1 MMLGECMHRRHTLAL
16 LCLAA
21 PALLQSTAAQTP
33 TPAATAAPA
42 APILPEV
49 VTSMPVTT
57 VLPPRL
63 LSGRGW
69 RVLPDAPTDGYAGL
83 YALECEYGTFGCL
96 GIEMLEERVRELQA
110 IREIDRVSKTGV
122 FLKAVGDAAAKPLQ
136 SAANIVKDPVN
147 SIRKAPAGIAS
158 LFERAGKGAQKLGR
172 SAARQAQKLED
183 RYERTGSFAPDE
195 SERAAAPVQ
204 DPLAASRSR
213 QVWARQL
220 GIDPYTTNPV
230 LARKLNE
237 VALVSLT
244 ASTVTGLGI
253 SAVAMPLTITQKVD
267 EYVLTQPPAKIA
279 EINAGAMARLG
290 IDPATAGGFLGN
302 GFYTPTLETR
312 FVKALAGL
320 RGVSGLAGTVALAAT
335 ASSEVQARFYCRC
348 VELLSSCHRQ
358 RFPLASLATVTPL
371 PVATAADGALVVPA
385 PVDYLPWTDR
395 TARFVGSLPPGT
407 RRTLLATGPLTV
419 SADKAFRQ
427 AGWTI
432 LLAGRP

>member
-1 MMLGECMHRRHTLAL
+1 MHRRHTLAL
-16 LCLAA
+16 LGLAA
-21 PALLQSTAAQTP
+21 PAFLHRATGQ
-33 TPAATAAPA
+33 TAAPA
-42 APILPEV
+42 AAAPAAIPPEV
-49 VTSMPVTT
+49 VGSMPIAT

-63 LSGRGW
+63 MAGQGW

-96 GIEMLEERVRELQA
+96 GIEMLDERVRELQA

-136 SAANIVKDPVN
+136 SAARIVKDPVN
-147 SIRKAPAGIAS
+147 SIRKAPAGIAG
-158 LFERAGKGAQKLGR
+158 LFDRAGKGVQKLGR
-172 SAARQAQKLED
+172 SAAKQAQKLED

-195 SERAAAPVQ
+195 SERAAGPVQ
-204 DPLAASRSR
+204 DPLAASQSR

-220 GIDPYTTNPV
+220 GVDPYTTNPV
-230 LARKLNE
+230 LAKKLNE
-237 VALVSLT
+237 VALLSLT

-279 EINAGAMARLG
+279 EINAGALRRLG
-290 IDPATAGGFLGN
+290 VDATSSTRFMDN

-320 RGVSGLAGTVALAAT
+320 RGVSGLASTVALAAT

-358 RFPLASLATVTPL
+358 RFPLASIATVAPL
-371 PVATAADGALVVPA
+371 PVATAADGTTVVPA

-395 TARFVGSLPPGT
+395 TARFVASLPPGT
-407 RRTLLATGPLTV
+407 RRTLLSTGPLTV
-419 SADKAFRQ
+419 TADKAFRQ
-427 AGWTI
+427 AGWTV
-432 LLAGRP
+432 LLAGRS